1 MDSKVLYS
9 DDLPFYCVV
18 TKYRFFP
25 EDKGVGLKAKC
36 FKVKYE
42 ALVFS
47 DRDFLVG
54 GGEEVQ
60 TRKCHCFR
68 DMDIFW
74 NNTFYQ
80 SVLFRVRLS
89 AADYV
94 SITGPLCI

>member
-42 ALVFS
+42 ALKLGFFQIV
-47 DRDFLVG
+47 
-54 GGEEVQ
+54 
-60 TRKCHCFR
+60 
-68 DMDIFW
+68 IFW
-74 NNTFYQ
+74 LLGERRCKLENAT
-80 SVLFRVRLS
+80 VLGIWIFFGTIHFIKVYSL
-89 AADYV
+89 
-94 SITGPLCI
+94 G